1 MIIMCRCIQQCDDW
15 GSLGGGGGGA
25 AAWFQDQATA
35 KGLGEGGAP
44 KRDSTP
50 ECMTLHQASP
60 TDTKKLTNGEGASS

>member
-1 MIIMCRCIQQCDDW
+1 MTIGDPW
-15 GSLGGGGGGA
+15 GGGA
-25 AAWFQDQATA
+25 AAWFQDQAAA

-60 TDTKKLTNGEGASS
+60 TDTKKLTNGGGASS